1 MGELFLSHTDDDE
14 RYNNAN
20 IYDVL
25 WNGTLMYFSIELSSN
40 WWSLSG
46 GKLLRAKRNRTFPSE
61 GEKSMFLNEKISS
74 WSTLLI
80 VKDNFDSIIDS
91 PERLTVGIIQQT
103 TLMDAGWINYEFIL
117 TFLSLQST

>member
-1 MGELFLSHTDDDE
+1 MKF
-14 RYNNAN
+14 
-20 IYDVL
+20 I
-25 WNGTLMYFSIELSSN
+25 
-40 WWSLSG
+40 G